1 MLELGGGNPDAAAA
15 TSPVIDGTDAGFMA
29 DVVEA
34 SRTTPVVVQF
44 TAAWCGPCKTLG
56 PQLEAAVTRTNGKVR
71 MVRIDIDQHQQIAGQ
86 LQVQS
91 IPAVFGFVDGRP
103 VDAFMGAQPQS
114 EIERFV
120 TTLSDAAAPTSAEA
134 QVDEALAVAEERLA
148 ENAPAE
154 AAQIYAQ
161 IMGVV
166 PENLRAITGLARCY
180 AMLGDLE
187 RAEET
192 LGYAPEDKADDPMVV
207 QVRSMI
213 ALAAQA
219 GSADDNAQLEAAVEA
234 NPDDHQARHDL
245 AVALVASN
253 REEEGIDHLLEIVR
267 RDREWN
273 EDAARQQLFK
283 VFEALGPS
291 DPRTLKGRRKLSSL
305 LFA

>member
-1 MLELGGGNPDAAAA
+1 MLELGGTQSGGQASP
-15 TSPVIDGTDAGFMA
+15 PVIDGTDAGFMT
-29 DVVEA
+29 DVIEA
-34 SRTTPVVVQF
+34 SQATPVVVQF

-56 PQLEAAVTRTNGKVR
+56 PQLEEVVARTNGKVR
-71 MVRIDIDQHQQIAGQ
+71 MVRIDIDKHQQIAGQ

-91 IPAVFGFVDGRP
+91 IPAVFGFAGGRP
-103 VDAFMGAQPQS
+103 VDAFMGMQPKS

-120 TTLSDAAAPTSAEA
+120 DGLSKAAGPTDAEA
-134 QVDEALAVAEERLA
+134 QIDDALDMAEQRLA

-180 AMLGDLE
+180 AMTGDLE
-187 RAEET
+187 RATET
-192 LGYAPEDKADDPMVV
+192 LGYAPEDKADDPLVV

-213 ALAAQA
+213 ALAEQA
-219 GSADDNAQLEAAVEA
+219 GSAEDHAALQNAVEA

-245 AVALVASN
+245 AVALVASG
-253 REEEGIDHLLEIVR
+253 REEEGIAHLLESIR

-273 EDAARQQLFK
+273 ENAAREQLFK
-283 VFEALGPS
+283 VFDALGPT
-291 DPRTLKGRRKLSSL
+291 DPRTLKGRRQLSSI